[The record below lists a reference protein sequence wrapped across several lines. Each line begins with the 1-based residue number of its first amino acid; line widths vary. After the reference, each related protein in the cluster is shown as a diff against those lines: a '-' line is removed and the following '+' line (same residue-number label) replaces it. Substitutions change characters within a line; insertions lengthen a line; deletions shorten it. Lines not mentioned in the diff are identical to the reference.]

1 MTEKKKDTFENLR
14 EGISWELLSKYRT
27 ELMGCSILGIILFH
41 WYENCMNH
49 GKTMSMILS
58 ICSLGNRF
66 VDAFLI
72 LSGIGLYYSFKKN
85 DNVLQFYIR
94 RLIKLLPAYC
104 ILAIPYWIYYDL
116 FFAKKTIY
124 NVIIDFS
131 FVSFITEGNRRFWF
145 IGLIIVLYLLF
156 PLFYKIIYGSKNI
169 WIGMGSLLLLYLVLS
184 GAIWK
189 YFPDVYS
196 NIEIALGR
204 VLGFM
209 TGVFLGETVYKKRK
223 NLVECFAGICAGLVM
238 IMMISHKI
246 SHPLA
251 ANIINRG
258 VLGIFFALFFLI
270 ALVLA
275 MNLLKNVGI
284 YENYIRKILLFL
296 GKITMEVY
304 ILHVAFRS
312 IFNYPAEVLRYAA
325 LIGMAILIAYPVNRI
340 SGMIAKKLVG

>member
-1 MTEKKKDTFENLR
+1 M
-14 EGISWELLSKYRT
+14 
-27 ELMGCSILGIILFH
+27 
-41 WYENCMNH
+41 
-49 GKTMSMILS
+49 
-58 ICSLGNRF
+58 
-66 VDAFLI
+66 
-72 LSGIGLYYSFKKN
+72 
-85 DNVLQFYIR
+85 
-94 RLIKLLPAYC
+94 
-104 ILAIPYWIYYDL
+104 
-116 FFAKKTIY
+116 
-124 NVIIDFS
+124 IIDFS

-204 VLGFM
+204 
-209 TGVFLGETVYKKRK
+209 
-223 NLVECFAGICAGLVM
+223 
-238 IMMISHKI
+238 
-246 SHPLA
+246 
-251 ANIINRG
+251 

>member
-14 EGISWELLSKYRT
+14 ESISWELLSKYRT

-204 VLGFM
+204 VLG
-209 TGVFLGETVYKKRK
+209 
-223 NLVECFAGICAGLVM
+223 
-238 IMMISHKI
+238 
-246 SHPLA
+246 
-251 ANIINRG
+251 
-258 VLGIFFALFFLI
+258 IFFALFFLI

>member
-1 MTEKKKDTFENLR
+1 M
-14 EGISWELLSKYRT
+14 
-27 ELMGCSILGIILFH
+27 
-41 WYENCMNH
+41 
-49 GKTMSMILS
+49 
-58 ICSLGNRF
+58 
-66 VDAFLI
+66 
-72 LSGIGLYYSFKKN
+72 
-85 DNVLQFYIR
+85 
-94 RLIKLLPAYC
+94 
-104 ILAIPYWIYYDL
+104 
-116 FFAKKTIY
+116 
-124 NVIIDFS
+124 IIDFS

-189 YFPDVYS
+189 YFPYVYS

-204 VLGFM
+204 
-209 TGVFLGETVYKKRK
+209 
-223 NLVECFAGICAGLVM
+223 
-238 IMMISHKI
+238 
-246 SHPLA
+246 
-251 ANIINRG
+251 